1 MPNKE
6 FKSGFVSIIGRPNVG
21 KSTLLNQILK
31 QKVVIVSPKAQ
42 TTRNK
47 IQGIYTTDEEQII
60 FIDTPGIHK
69 AKNEL
74 GIAMNEFAFTSLS
87 GADLILYLVDAT
99 VPIGSGDKF
108 IIETLKKIK
117 TPIFLVANKVDLLND
132 TNRILENI
140 TSYKIEG
147 NFTSCITISAANNFN
162 IDKLLD
168 MIKERLP
175 IGPMYYPKD
184 QLLDQPERFVV
195 LEMIREKVL
204 LNTKDEVPHSV
215 AITIERFKEL
225 NNLIE
230 IMATIIV
237 ERDSQKKIIIGK
249 DGSMIKKIGTQAR
262 LDIIKLLGCKVHL
275 ELFVKVEKDW
285 RNKRYQLKEFGYIND
300 ER

>member
-117 TPIFLVANKVDLLND
+117 TPIFLVANKVDLLMIQIEFLK
-132 TNRILENI
+132 ILLVI
-140 TSYKIEG
+140 
-147 NFTSCITISAANNFN
+147 
-162 IDKLLD
+162 KLKV
-168 MIKERLP
+168 I
-175 IGPMYYPKD
+175 
-184 QLLDQPERFVV
+184 LLVV
-195 LEMIREKVL
+195 LQ
-204 LNTKDEVPHSV
+204 SV
-215 AITIERFKEL
+215 RQII
-225 NNLIE
+225 LI
-230 IMATIIV
+230 
-237 ERDSQKKIIIGK
+237 
-249 DGSMIKKIGTQAR
+249 
-262 LDIIKLLGCKVHL
+262 L
-275 ELFVKVEKDW
+275 
-285 RNKRYQLKEFGYIND
+285 INF
-300 ER
+300 

>member
-147 NFTSCITISAANNFN
+147 NFTSGITISATNNFN

-262 LDIIKLLGCKVHL
+262 LDIVKLLGCKVHL

>member
-147 NFTSCITISAANNFN
+147 NFTSGITISAANNFN

-262 LDIIKLLGCKVHL
+262 LDIVKLLGCKVHL

>member
-147 NFTSCITISAANNFN
+147 NFTSGITISAANNFN

-168 MIKERLP
+168 IKERLP

>member
-147 NFTSCITISAANNFN
+147 NFTSGITISAANNFN

-175 IGPMYYPKD
+175 IGPMY
-184 QLLDQPERFVV
+184 
-195 LEMIREKVL
+195 
-204 LNTKDEVPHSV
+204 
-215 AITIERFKEL
+215 
-225 NNLIE
+225 
-230 IMATIIV
+230 
-237 ERDSQKKIIIGK
+237 
-249 DGSMIKKIGTQAR
+249 
-262 LDIIKLLGCKVHL
+262 
-275 ELFVKVEKDW
+275 
-285 RNKRYQLKEFGYIND
+285 
-300 ER
+300 

>member
-147 NFTSCITISAANNFN
+147 NFTSGITITAANNFN

-237 ERDSQKKIIIGK
+237 ERDSQKKIILGK